1 MVPANE
7 FASGG
12 GSDKQKLM
20 LLQEKSLMKI
30 CQMAHKM
37 ESVNRLSKGS
47 SLQVMEKDRE
57 WKEKFDRMATEKE
70 EITTELQ
77 EKLDKAESEKMI
89 IKKNYEAQLNMM
101 SE

>member
-1 MVPANE
+1 MYEMDHVTSLLQTETSKEDFYLFGDVFTGLQKWGLSVKQAAGQKMVPANE
-7 FASGG
+7 FSSGG

-47 SLQVMEKDRE
+47 SL
-57 WKEKFDRMATEKE
+57 
-70 EITTELQ
+70 
-77 EKLDKAESEKMI
+77 
-89 IKKNYEAQLNMM
+89 
-101 SE
+101 

>member
-12 GSDKQKLM
+12 SSDRQKLS
-20 LLQEKSLMKI
+20 LLQEKSLTKI

-47 SLQVMEKDRE
+47 SL
-57 WKEKFDRMATEKE
+57 
-70 EITTELQ
+70 
-77 EKLDKAESEKMI
+77 
-89 IKKNYEAQLNMM
+89 
-101 SE
+101 